1 VYAATRTAAHQGV
14 DSYLVHVEANVSS
27 AGLPQFLIVGLPD
40 AAVREG
46 NERVRAAFREAFDTF
61 PGGRVSVNLS
71 PASRRKAG
79 TGFDLAIAMAI
90 AAAAEKCAAERVA
103 SCVFFAELGLNGTL
117 RPVTGAL
124 PAAIAAVRGGMRRLV
139 VAPENASEAALADG
153 IDVFAA
159 PTLRAALE
167 LVRCDFRSA
176 TVRTNAKE
184 LLAAAAADGEAGVD
198 LSEIRGL
205 GQAKR
210 ALEIAAA
217 GEHAILFSGPPGA
230 GKTML
235 ARRLVTILP
244 PMRLDEAIETTSI
257 HSIARTKG
265 DGALVT
271 RRPWRAPH
279 HTTSG
284 AGLVGGG
291 SWPGP
296 GEISLAHNGVLFL
309 DELPEFSPRI
319 LNQLREPL
327 EDKQLTISRAGAK
340 LTFPARFLLVAAMN
354 PCLCG
359 WWRSNVRECRCSDG
373 DVARYQAR
381 ISGPLLDRID
391 LYVDVPS
398 IDVSELRTAGNE
410 ETSAAVR
417 DRVVAARRRRQLG
430 AATQLTA
437 SAERRLAQAA
447 RVMALSA
454 RGIARAAGVA
464 RTIACLAGSDETDE
478 PHVFEALQFRVI
490 SANLAQTEA
499 PAGPLRSS
507 ASSSFR
513 ASVGGAR
520 DTTRRGQE
528 K

>member
-1 VYAATRTAAHQGV
+1 V

-27 AGLPQFLIVGLPD
+27 GGLPQFLIVGLPD

-46 NERVRAAFREAFDTF
+46 NERVRSAFREAFDTF
-61 PGGRVSVNLS
+61 PGGRVAVNLS

-79 TGFDLAIAMAI
+79 TGFDLAIAMTI

-139 VAPENASEAALADG
+139 VAPENASEAALAEG

-167 LVRCDFRSA
+167 LVRCDFRA
-176 TVRTNAKE
+176 EPVRTDAKA
-184 LLAAAAADGEAGVD
+184 LLAAAASGGDVGVD
-198 LSEIRGL
+198 LSDIRGL

-235 ARRLVTILP
+235 ARRLVTLLP

-265 DGALVT
+265 NGALVT

-354 PCLCG
+354 PCPCG
-359 WWRSNVRECRCSDG
+359 WWRTGLRECRCSDG
-373 DVARYQAR
+373 DVVRYRAR

-398 IDVSELRTAGNE
+398 VEVGELRACVDE
-410 ETSAAVR
+410 ETSASVR
-417 DRVVAARRRRQLG
+417 ARVVVARQRRRLG
-430 AATQLTA
+430 AATRLTPA
-437 SAERRLAQAA
+437 AESLLARAA
-447 RVMALSA
+447 RNMALSA
-454 RGIARAAGVA
+454 RGISRCVGVA
-464 RTIACLAGSDETDE
+464 QTVACLAGSDETDDA
-478 PHVFEALQFRVI
+478 HVSEALQYRMSMEETAGVERRDPATERARV
-490 SANLAQTEA
+490 A
-499 PAGPLRSS
+499 
-507 ASSSFR
+507 
-513 ASVGGAR
+513 
-520 DTTRRGQE
+520 
-528 K
+528 